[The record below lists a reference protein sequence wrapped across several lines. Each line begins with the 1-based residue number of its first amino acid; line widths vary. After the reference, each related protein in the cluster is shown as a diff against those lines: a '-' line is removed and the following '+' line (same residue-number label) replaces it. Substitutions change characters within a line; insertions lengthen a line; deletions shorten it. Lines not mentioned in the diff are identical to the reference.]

1 MGRYQIIR
9 RLAIG
14 PTAEVFLGRNAEGTA
29 VALKRLLPSL
39 AEDERV
45 VKRFWR
51 EAKLAQAIRHPNLVH
66 VPEWGE
72 GDGANWLVMELV
84 DGADV
89 RALLAAAASRG
100 LPLTLRE
107 ASAILLPVADA
118 LHHLHQ
124 AKDARGN
131 PLGAIHRNVTP
142 SNLLV
147 SRRGEAKLGDLGLVR
162 IGADAG
168 RSGGTIVA
176 KTEANYLSPEQAA
189 GKKVDERADVFL
201 LGLNLYEL
209 LAGLPLFSGPNAL
222 AQVRSFDLSQLPEL
236 PDAPREVRRVLEKAL
251 ARDPSMR
258 YPTAKA
264 FSEGLLVVLDQKR
277 IKGNAADLVTL
288 FTKVLPTKPA
298 ISSLGP
304 DEHAG
309 ELELKKPSPDAPR
322 PPPPVEEGP
331 PAEVPTR
338 PLPARFQPAPGG
350 NLPRAGIVPAPAAP
364 GRRATSPVEKAEPR
378 KLGEI
383 LVEKGR
389 VDPKRVQAALK
400 AQKDQG
406 GKLGDHLRAQGV
418 AELDVIRAMS
428 VQTGIAFL
436 ADERLDTTAVEPEL
450 LVRLP
455 RAVATRLACVPLLD
469 KRGAIYVAMLDP
481 QDPNALAELQT
492 LTGAR
497 AIRPV
502 FATEAALDR
511 ALQRLYPE
519 AASDPGEEFAE
530 RTSMVSLQ
538 ELGMKADD
546 VAERPLPPPAVP
558 GEPEEETEP
567 QGKAVRKAV
576 PAQEAGAQPT
586 PGSLGPA
593 VLAGALRVLGGVA
606 TEGPALGALARRLAE
621 KLGEKPALLSEV
633 EAAGLALVLA
643 ARFEK
648 KDAFA
653 RPSAGSIRAVFGA
666 HAPGLLA
673 LLSHA
678 VRDLAPG
685 RPKSRGAEALAC
697 VAAFAEA
704 AGTAAPAPEV
714 SSFALSEIETD
725 EKASRDGRAA
735 LEQLLTAHL
744 R

>member
-1 MGRYQIIR
+1 MGRFQIIR

-14 PTAEVFLGRNAEGTA
+14 PTAEVFLGKSADNGAA

-51 EAKLAQAIRHPNLVH
+51 EAKLAQAVRHPSLVH
-66 VPEWGE
+66 VLDWGE

-84 DGADV
+84 DGVDG

-100 LPLTLRE
+100 LPITLRE
-107 ASAILLPVADA
+107 ASAILLPVAEA

-124 AKDARGN
+124 TKDAKGN

-142 SNLLV
+142 SNLLI
-147 SRRGEAKLGDLGLVR
+147 SRRGEVKLGDLGLVR

-189 GKKVDERADVFL
+189 GKKIDERADVFL

-222 AQVRSFDLSQLPEL
+222 GQVRGFDLSQLPEL
-236 PDAPREVRRVLEKAL
+236 PDAPRELRRVLERAL
-251 ARDPSMR
+251 ARDPDLRFPS
-258 YPTAKA
+258 AKS
-264 FSEGLLVVLDQKR
+264 FSDGLLAVLDQKR
-277 IKGNAADLVTL
+277 MKGNAADLVTL

-298 ISSLGP
+298 VSSLGP
-304 DEHAG
+304 DEHEG
-309 ELELKKPSPDAPR
+309 PLELKRPAPDAPAR
-322 PPPPVEEGP
+322 PKAPVDDGP
-331 PAEVPTR
+331 PAEAPTR
-338 PLPARFQPAPGG
+338 PLPARFAPAPGG

-364 GRRATSPVEKAEPR
+364 GRRATSPVEKTEPR

-389 VDPKRVQAALK
+389 VDPAKVQAALK
-400 AQKDQG
+400 AQREQG

-436 ADERLDTTAVEPEL
+436 TDDRLETTAVEPEL

-455 RAVATRLACVPLLD
+455 KSVATRLACVPLLD

-481 QDPNALAELQT
+481 QDPAAIAELQT

-502 FATEAALDR
+502 FATEGALDR

-519 AASDPGEEFAE
+519 DAVDPARVVRREELSARVE
-530 RTSMVSLQ
+530 GSAVGVYRTESPTTGS
-538 ELGMKADD
+538 ADW
-546 VAERPLPPPAVP
+546 LM
-558 GEPEEETEP
+558 T
-567 QGKAVRKAV
+567 
-576 PAQEAGAQPT
+576 
-586 PGSLGPA
+586 SH
-593 VLAGALRVLGGVA
+593 
-606 TEGPALGALARRLAE
+606 
-621 KLGEKPALLSEV
+621 
-633 EAAGLALVLA
+633 A
-643 ARFEK
+643 ARVDDSAETFSRAITASARTTSSALFSVSP
-648 KDAFA
+648 AFA
-653 RPSAGSIRAVFGA
+653 PT
-666 HAPGLLA
+666 
-673 LLSHA
+673 
-678 VRDLAPG
+678 
-685 RPKSRGAEALAC
+685 SR
-697 VAAFAEA
+697 
-704 AGTAAPAPEV
+704 
-714 SSFALSEIETD
+714 
-725 EKASRDGRAA
+725 
-735 LEQLLTAHL
+735 
-744 R
+744 